1 MRARGVP
8 SPPSANSP
16 VSVADFWVYLFLFLF
31 LERISYFCALLLIAK
46 IMRCLQVVPILC
58 RSSCRSIAKFA
69 PTCYG
74 FNFIDYKR
82 KRVLCVARLII
93 MYRTEPPFT
102 YPAWRAHGFQS
113 GTVFPAQCTVR
124 ISRITHLRTRSP
136 SRLCGSPRRF
146 HSQQV
151 KLPSRRPKPPCRGT
165 QRAYRSM
172 CRLSIP
178 PKRICSPSG
187 TPNILFSRAP
197 LLSVSGIRKAPTQ
210 MRRCLFVVY
219 LLVLEFLVPGNF
231 IDETLLHG
239 DDIIF
244 ANFVI
249 GVNSHSLCF
258 RKR

>member
-1 MRARGVP
+1 MGAGVP
-8 SPPSANSP
+8 SPPSANLP

-31 LERISYFCALLLIAK
+31 LERISCFCALLLITK

-58 RSSCRSIAKFA
+58 RSSCRSVTELP
-69 PTCYG
+69 PTCHG
-74 FNFIDYKR
+74 SDLIDHKR
-82 KRVLCVARLII
+82 KRMLRVARLIV

-124 ISRITHLRTRSP
+124 ISRITHLRTCLLN
-136 SRLCGSPRRF
+136 RLYSSPRRF
-146 HSQQV
+146 RSQQV
-151 KLPSRRPKPPCRGT
+151 KLPSHRPKSPYRGT

-187 TPNILFSRAP
+187 TPGILFSRAP

-210 MRRCLFVVY
+210 MRRCSVD
-219 LLVLEFLVPGNF
+219 FLNYHYRR
-231 IDETLLHG
+231 TKRTKRT
-239 DDIIF
+239 
-244 ANFVI
+244 
-249 GVNSHSLCF
+249 NSKF
-258 RKR
+258 F

>member
-1 MRARGVP
+1 
-8 SPPSANSP
+8 
-16 VSVADFWVYLFLFLF
+16 
-31 LERISYFCALLLIAK
+31 
-46 IMRCLQVVPILC
+46 MRCLQVCPVLRRRPR
-58 RSSCRSIAKFA
+58 RSVAKFV

-82 KRVLCVARLII
+82 KRVLCVARLIV

-102 YPAWRAHGFQS
+102 YPAWSAHGFQS

-136 SRLCGSPRRF
+136 SRLYGPLLRF

-151 KLPSRRPKPPCRGT
+151 KLPSRRPKSPCRGT
-165 QRAYRSM
+165 QKTYKSM
-172 CRLSIP
+172 CRLSFP
-178 PKRICSPSG
+178 PKHICSPSG
-187 TPNILFSRAP
+187 IPGILFSRAP
-197 LLSVSGIRKAPTQ
+197 LLSVSGIRKAPTPK
-210 MRRCLFVVY
+210 RRCLFVVY
-219 LLVLEFLVPGNF
+219 LLVLEFLVPGDF

>member
-1 MRARGVP
+1 MCKSALGGDGSPVQVQGAP
-8 SPPSANSP
+8 SPPSANLP
-16 VSVADFWVYLFLFLF
+16 VSVTDFWVYLFLFLF

-58 RSSCRSIAKFA
+58 RSSCRSVTELP
-69 PTCYG
+69 PTCHG
-74 FNFIDYKR
+74 SDLIDYKR
-82 KRVLCVARLII
+82 KRMLRVARLIV

-102 YPAWRAHGFQS
+102 YPAWRAHGFQP

-124 ISRITHLRTRSP
+124 ISRITHLRIRSP
-136 SRLCGSPRRF
+136 SRLYSSPRRF

-151 KLPSRRPKPPCRGT
+151 KLPSHRPKSPCRGT

-187 TPNILFSRAP
+187 TPGILFSRAP

-210 MRRCLFVVY
+210 QRRC
-219 LLVLEFLVPGNF
+219 
-231 IDETLLHG
+231 
-239 DDIIF
+239 
-244 ANFVI
+244 
-249 GVNSHSLCF
+249 SL
-258 RKR
+258 

>member
-1 MRARGVP
+1 MRR
-8 SPPSANSP
+8 
-16 VSVADFWVYLFLFLF
+16 
-31 LERISYFCALLLIAK
+31 
-46 IMRCLQVVPILC
+46 LQVCPVLRRRP
-58 RSSCRSIAKFA
+58 RRSIAKFA

-82 KRVLCVARLII
+82 KRVLRVTRLIV

-124 ISRITHLRTRSP
+124 ISRITHLHTCLLN
-136 SRLCGSPRRF
+136 RLYGSPRRF

-151 KLPSRRPKPPCRGT
+151 KLPSRRPKSPCRGT

-172 CRLSIP
+172 RHPIVP
-178 PKRICSPSG
+178 PKRIYSPSG
-187 TPNILFSRAP
+187 TLGILFPRAP

-219 LLVLEFLVPGNF
+219 LLVLEFLVPGDF